1 MVENICRP
9 FRITDDDLL
18 EVEKR
23 LRKSINRGLQT
34 EKVSNVQ
41 CFPSYVT
48 ELPTGNE
55 SGLHFVVDFGA
66 PGFRLLVTDFQ
77 RV

>member
-1 MVENICRP
+1 MVESICRP
-9 FRITDDDLL
+9 FRITDNALL
-18 EVEKR
+18 QVESKLTR
-23 LRKSINRGLQT
+23 SIKKGLQT

-48 ELPTGNE
+48 MLPTGNE
-55 SGLHFVVDFGA
+55 SGLHFVVDFGGD
-66 PGFRLLVTDFQ
+66 GFRLLVTDFQ